1 MPVVKPKMLCSYLA
15 LLGVSLFLLGSS
27 PCGGYDQSHEYS
39 SLWHNAR
46 AVLTPRWTP
55 DGSSI
60 VFGYQGRVY
69 VADAL
74 GRDLRSLSGSFEP
87 ASLFDDTKKL
97 DFSPS
102 ISPDGSRV
110 AYSTLRHARGDLREH
125 TYEIALQNIDGS
137 KRRRLT
143 ENDWNDVT
151 PAWSPDGAR
160 IAFVSTR
167 EDGPR
172 LYTISVDGSDE
183 RAIAPS
189 LQVSFEP
196 PAWSPDGSRLA
207 FVAWE
212 SEPASIPYLDTR
224 HSDRTP
230 TPGVHEG
237 EISRLVPY
245 AAMSDGSG
253 LTRLEWNHD
262 RSPQPTERIGIRN
275 LGLPE
280 ESSGQPVWSPDG
292 SRLAFGAARY
302 RESWA
307 LYSIAADGTDHRIV
321 LAPDPTDPIPYG
333 TAVSIRLAPGLYE
346 PITGSYDRYARIF
359 GIRWEHGGDRI
370 AFASIGWVRTPGRDD
385 IVLEPIMEF
394 TVAPADGGG
403 VEDATRLDYEK
414 YGPTGR
420 GGPPIDPIEWA
431 WHGSRIAVH
440 REGSI
445 HTMEPDGSN
454 LREVVRNSGERLAA
468 SN

>member
-1 MPVVKPKMLCSYLA
+1 MLAVKSKTLCSYLA
-15 LLGVSLFLLGSS
+15 LLGISIFLLGSS
-27 PCGGYDQSHEYS
+27 PGPCASYDQGHEYQS
-39 SLWHNAR
+39 RWDNAR

-69 VADAL
+69 IADAL

-87 ASLFDDTKKL
+87 VSLFDDTKKL

-102 ISPDGSRV
+102 LSPDGSRV

-143 ENDWNDVT
+143 ENDWNDGT

-172 LYTISVDGSDE
+172 LFTVSVDGSDE

-212 SEPASIPYLDTR
+212 SEPASIPYLDTY

-237 EISRLVPY
+237 FISRLVPY
-245 AAMSDGSG
+245 VAMSDGTG

-262 RSPQPTERIGIRN
+262 RSPQPTKRIGVYK
-275 LGLPE
+275 LSLPE
-280 ESSGQPVWSPDG
+280 ESAGQPVWSQDG

-302 RESWA
+302 GESWA
-307 LYSIAADGTDHRIV
+307 LYSIAEDGTDLRTV
-321 LAPDPTDPIPYG
+321 LAPVPDN
-333 TAVSIRLAPGLYE
+333 S
-346 PITGSYDRYARIF
+346 ITGSYHRYARIF
-359 GIRWEHGGDRI
+359 GIRWEDGVDRI
-370 AFASIGWVRTPGRDD
+370 AFASIGWVRAPSRDD
-385 IVLEPIMEF
+385 IVLEHTMEF
-394 TVAPADGGG
+394 NIAPADGGG
-403 VEDATRLDYEK
+403 IGDATRLDFGK
-414 YGPTGR
+414 YGPTGE
-420 GGPPIDPIEWA
+420 GGHAMERSWD
-431 WHGSRIAVH
+431 GSRIAVH
-440 REGSI
+440 RDGSVYSI
-445 HTMEPDGSN
+445 APDGSDV
-454 LREVVRNSGERLAA
+454 RQVVRNLGERLAA